1 MGKLQQLMQMGQQL
15 KERIAKLQE
24 ELSNREISA
33 SAGKGMVT
41 VTVNGRGS
49 VSSIIID
56 PTVINFDDVEVLQD
70 FLMEAVA
77 EAQRKAHNQYEKDMK
92 RATLGMPIQLPGLF

>member
-1 MGKLQQLMQMGQQL
+1 MTNFQHLMQVGKQL

-33 SAGKGMVT
+33 SSGEGMVT
-41 VTVNGRGS
+41 VTVDGRGS

-56 PTVINFDDVEVLQD
+56 PNVVNSDDVKVLQD
-70 FLMEAVA
+70 FLMEAVTK
-77 EAQRKAHNQYEKDMK
+77 AQGRARSQYEKDMK